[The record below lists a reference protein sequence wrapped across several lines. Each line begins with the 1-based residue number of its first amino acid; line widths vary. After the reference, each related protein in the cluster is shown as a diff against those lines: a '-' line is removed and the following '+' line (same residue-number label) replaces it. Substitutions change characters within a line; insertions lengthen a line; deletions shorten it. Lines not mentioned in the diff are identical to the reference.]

1 MQKTTGNFER
11 VLANFALLMMPA
23 TVVGK
28 ALITQPAHN
37 CCRMFTGTSFS
48 GDFRDICYDVNQY
61 GEYGQKSEWYG
72 YAGSYWCGQS
82 VSYSFCTDDTSDCS
96 GQKGVSG
103 AGNIKNINMDIRWG
117 EDHHQLERI
126 YLRHYDAS

>member
-28 ALITQPAHN
+28 ALAITQPADN

-82 VSYSFCTDDTSDCS
+82 VSYSFCTDDWSDCS

-103 AGNIKNINMDIRWG
+103 AGNIKNYDMDVNLG
-117 EDHHQLERI
+117 EAHRLQRI
-126 YLRHYDAS
+126 